1 MTSWMSFLKFD
12 EHKIYMVERE
22 GEICARNA
30 AFASPLF
37 RKLLIFTQS
46 RTRLYD
52 FSPQIKEKGNL
63 VLYIN

>member
-1 MTSWMSFLKFD
+1 
-12 EHKIYMVERE
+12 MVERE